1 MRVAI
6 GIEVGRFMWEGPK
19 VAIAIEVGGVMR
31 VGRRAEGGDRDKG
44 GKSDT
49 QNGSCGSSGN

>member
-1 MRVAI
+1 MAI